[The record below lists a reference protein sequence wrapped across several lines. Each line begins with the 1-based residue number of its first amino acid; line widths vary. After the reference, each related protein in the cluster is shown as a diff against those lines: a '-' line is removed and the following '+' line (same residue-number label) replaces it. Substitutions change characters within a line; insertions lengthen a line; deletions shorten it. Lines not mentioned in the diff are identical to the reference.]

1 MEMWPAVAVTMFL
14 LLADNVKI
22 EPLNYKQLSR
32 ATSFPRHVVENCVQ
46 ECHATLRGQTGSFRD
61 PW

>member
-1 MEMWPAVAVTMFL
+1 MEIGPAVAVTMFL
-14 LLADNVKI
+14 LLADDVKI
-22 EPLNYKQLSR
+22 EPLNYKRLSR

-46 ECHATLRGQTGSFRD
+46 ECHVTLRGQTGSCQD